1 MNSRRPRDLSSPESI
16 ASALVG
22 LLAVVLIGSQALAGR
37 GEPTEPVESARPT
50 IAPNATPTMDPVIRN
65 ALATALVI
73 NKSLASRIVP
83 LEAAITVRAPVAP
96 EIAGHLRSVNSD
108 LTAGNEAADRLLFAD
123 ATADLGVDLEA
134 FYDGVRTRNAETLG
148 TTIRNTDAYVAGA
161 RAVIEMLAQLPAFND
176 RITDELAGRPAPTA
190 TPIPTPSASTSAP
203 ATPRPPTLP
212 PASQTTLPSGSPAQ
226 AASLVVNG
234 GFEDGLSGWQ
244 LQLTDG
250 AQATMTHEPGGGP
263 DASAAARVD
272 ISIGSQARSG
282 ISLMTSPVALAK
294 GATYVVELAVRS
306 AEVREVRV
314 RLIDGAGQTTAA
326 RVFPVGTAWSVI
338 SFEVTQL
345 VADPA
350 VWLGLD
356 LGRSNA
362 TVWFDN
368 VAIRES
374 PG

>member
-1 MNSRRPRDLSSPESI
+1 M
-16 ASALVG
+16 
-22 LLAVVLIGSQALAGR
+22 
-37 GEPTEPVESARPT
+37 
-50 IAPNATPTMDPVIRN
+50 
-65 ALATALVI
+65 
-73 NKSLASRIVP
+73 
-83 LEAAITVRAPVAP
+83 
-96 EIAGHLRSVNSD
+96 
-108 LTAGNEAADRLLFAD
+108 
-123 ATADLGVDLEA
+123 
-134 FYDGVRTRNAETLG
+134 TR
-148 TTIRNTDAYVAGA
+148 
-161 RAVIEMLAQLPAFND
+161 
-176 RITDELAGRPAPTA
+176 
-190 TPIPTPSASTSAP
+190 
-203 ATPRPPTLP
+203 
-212 PASQTTLPSGSPAQ
+212 
-226 AASLVVNG
+226 
-234 GFEDGLSGWQ
+234 
-244 LQLTDG
+244 
-250 AQATMTHEPGGGP
+250 EPGGGP